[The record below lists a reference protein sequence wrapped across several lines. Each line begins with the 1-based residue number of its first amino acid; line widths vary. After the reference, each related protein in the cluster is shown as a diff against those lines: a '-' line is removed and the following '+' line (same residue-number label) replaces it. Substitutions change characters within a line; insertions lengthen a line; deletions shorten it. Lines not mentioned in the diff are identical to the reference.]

1 MMTTKAAALALALAA
16 AILCVAQAQLPDV
29 GSLAQTAILGEVNK
43 AVGSGFLCNSGAS
56 SGLIDA
62 LPGSGESSF
71 SLRLSLSLRACA
83 RACVRGSLTL
93 PATLFPRSTDRR
105 TRSTGPVSLLN
116 SIFGLGVEQGYRWAT
131 SSGPLTGVNGL
142 TGC

>member
-83 RACVRGSLTL
+83 RGSLTL

>member
-16 AILCVAQAQLPDV
+16 AILCIAQAQLPDV

-62 LPGSGESSF
+62 LPGSG
-71 SLRLSLSLRACA
+71 
-83 RACVRGSLTL
+83 
-93 PATLFPRSTDRR
+93 
-105 TRSTGPVSLLN
+105 PVSLLN

>member
-1 MMTTKAAALALALAA
+1 MGKIRTQGRAQFTQTKPRQEQQPTRTTKKMMTTKAAALALALAA

-62 LPGSGESSF
+62 LPGSG
-71 SLRLSLSLRACA
+71 
-83 RACVRGSLTL
+83 
-93 PATLFPRSTDRR
+93 
-105 TRSTGPVSLLN
+105 PVSLLN